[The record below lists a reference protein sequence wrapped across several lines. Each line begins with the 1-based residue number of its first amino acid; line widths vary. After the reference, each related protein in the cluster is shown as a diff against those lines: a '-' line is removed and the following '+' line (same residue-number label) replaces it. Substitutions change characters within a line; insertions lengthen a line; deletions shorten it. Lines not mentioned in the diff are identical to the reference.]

1 MQVILQFVTDLFCVA
16 LFFPAF
22 FDGQKLTNVEK
33 LVKKPIFNAAS
44 WLNLPS
50 WSSNMGP
57 GQMQFT
63 SDSAKNVSR
72 RRMQTRF
79 ADASHGVCACRRVSR
94 LSALLRR
101 SYVLGGVLHIVLSV
115 CRDIMSIYKEP
126 PPGMF
131 VVPDPQDMTKVK
143 SRTGSSGLQW
153 NRDVSLLFLL
163 HFMKHLKGFQMG
175 WACHK

>member
-1 MQVILQFVTDLFCVA
+1 MMQVILQFVTDLFCVA

-101 SYVLGGVLHIVLSV
+101 SYVLGGFFTLFFLSAGIS
-115 CRDIMSIYKEP
+115 CPSTR
-126 PPGMF
+126 
-131 VVPDPQDMTKVK
+131 
-143 SRTGSSGLQW
+143 
-153 NRDVSLLFLL
+153 NLLPACLWCL
-163 HFMKHLKGFQMG
+163 ILKI
-175 WACHK
+175 